1 MRPHVNQQGKEAK
14 DLKMLFGGMIRKI
27 MFKIGKEMVK
37 NNQDI
42 IGDQY
47 KRNDDVLLAVG
58 DGGKKIA
65 EKSNQ

>member
-1 MRPHVNQQGKEAK
+1 
-14 DLKMLFGGMIRKI
+14 
-27 MFKIGKEMVK
+27 MVK

>member
-27 MFKIGKEMVK
+27 MVKIGKEMVK

-47 KRNDDVLLAVG
+47 KRNDVLLAVG
-58 DGGKKIA
+58 DWGKKIA